1 MLLLKKI
8 KSYESTDGRSTG
20 TVVENTDLKNSKNL
34 PKIRFVSKREGYRML
49 KFFKIYFID
58 YNSIER

>member
-8 KSYESTDGRSTG
+8 QSYKSTDGRSTG

-34 PKIRFVSKREGYRML
+34 PKLRFVRKR
-49 KFFKIYFID
+49 
-58 YNSIER
+58 